1 MCVRSQ
7 ASLRQNFPL
16 LYTCIPISSHPS
28 FEKNGATQ
36 KIMFLLHDPS
46 LNRPRARSVIPSFPL
61 PPFCLA
67 DLWVLLLLLFGH
79 VYLHMGFP
87 PQKARLESVDEM
99 KMNPTRRQI
108 WHEQTNPIALT
119 TFVFPYDM
127 LNVPCLKWDTVFK
140 AQPRLRVHKSGKCT
154 LHPQDSFEA
163 PRNRCHF
170 NIFFL
175 VGSTF

>member
-1 MCVRSQ
+1 MHCISVPTASDCKNKTLQFFQLFEGFFVAALCASVPKRHSDNFFPCCTHASQ
-7 ASLRQNFPL
+7 YRTIHL
-16 LYTCIPISSHPS
+16 LKRMVPPKKSCSSCM
-28 FEKNGATQ
+28 T
-36 KIMFLLHDPS
+36 LL

-67 DLWVLLLLLFGH
+67 DLWALLLLLFGH

-127 LNVPCLKWDTVFK
+127 LNVPCLKWDT
-140 AQPRLRVHKSGKCT
+140 
-154 LHPQDSFEA
+154 
-163 PRNRCHF
+163 
-170 NIFFL
+170 
-175 VGSTF
+175 